1 MKRCEYEG
9 INLKENETESRYEGI
24 RLKEKGKDIKE

>member
-9 INLKENETESRYEGI
+9 INLKENETESHHEGI
-24 RLKEKGKDIKE
+24 GLKERGKDI